1 MIFTF
6 KNTKKLAAST
16 LQHAI
21 QNSIKEPSLV
31 LVKDEGVY
39 LMPSFE
45 LPDGA
50 NSDSAGLTAYADG
63 HDPNKD
69 AFDDW
74 WIGGDDY
81 SEKIPVRRHQLAWLE
96 EGGHIQ
102 IKVTSSVIE
111 VTVGQ

>member
-6 KNTKKLAAST
+6 KDTKKLAAST

-31 LVKDEGVY
+31 LVKDQGVY
-39 LMPSFE
+39 LMPSLE

-50 NSDSAGLTAYADG
+50 TSNSAGLTSYADG

-81 SEKIPVRRHQLAWLE
+81 SEKIPVRRYQLAWLE
-96 EGGHIQ
+96 AGCHIQ
-102 IKVTSSVIE
+102 IKVTSSEIE
-111 VTVGQ
+111 VTVG